1 MNNLTFTRKELYDLV
16 WQTPMLSLAKKYQ
29 ISDVGLRKVCVRM
42 DIPVPPVGY
51 WQKLKFGKRV
61 RTVPLP
67 SKYTG
72 ESEYTIQIRKEG
84 DEFLHGIPSPL
95 SIKKREIEDFLKEAL
110 SVPVK
115 LTKPDK
121 LILEAREFLK
131 NEKPH
136 NWLYKNMV
144 ETKRGLL
151 DIRVSPN
158 NVARALRFMDTFIK
172 ALRIRG
178 HAIEI
183 GYDKTNIIVNKQK
196 FEICLKERLKKVV
209 ILGNYGNNTEFHPT
223 GLLYVKM
230 DGYYG
235 KEWIDGKLTL
245 EEQLSRILAKLELT
259 AEKRNVMQEEYRRKE
274 EERKAEELI
283 EKEKWEGKKKELIA
297 FKKLLAESERWQKV
311 KVIRSYINDME
322 SLKKDQD
329 SEQREIDEWLTWAKN
344 KVDWY
349 DPNINLE
356 DPLLGDVNKETLS
369 FVVKPASFESWD

>member
-1 MNNLTFTRKELYDLV
+1 
-16 WQTPMLSLAKKYQ
+16 
-29 ISDVGLRKVCVRM
+29 
-42 DIPVPPVGY
+42 
-51 WQKLKFGKRV
+51 
-61 RTVPLP
+61 
-67 SKYTG
+67 
-72 ESEYTIQIRKEG
+72 
-84 DEFLHGIPSPL
+84 
-95 SIKKREIEDFLKEAL
+95 
-110 SVPVK
+110 
-115 LTKPDK
+115 
-121 LILEAREFLK
+121 
-131 NEKPH
+131 
-136 NWLYKNMV
+136 
-144 ETKRGLL
+144 
-151 DIRVSPN
+151 
-158 NVARALRFMDTFIK
+158 
-172 ALRIRG
+172 
-178 HAIEI
+178 
-183 GYDKTNIIVNKQK
+183 
-196 FEICLKERLKKVV
+196 LKERLQKVV